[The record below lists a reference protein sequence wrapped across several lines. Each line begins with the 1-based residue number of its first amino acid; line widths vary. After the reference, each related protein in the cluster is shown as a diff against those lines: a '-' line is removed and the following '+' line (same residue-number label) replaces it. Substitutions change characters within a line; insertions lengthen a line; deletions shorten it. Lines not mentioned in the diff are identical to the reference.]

1 KLFEDH
7 PVLVVEHTGGGPLGR
22 LEGCQKDGPFRD
34 GPDEGRSAPRSPK
47 AYRREAGQPLP
58 MSAPTKPVDVNDA
71 EFAQFVK
78 SHPNVV
84 VDAWAPWCGPCK
96 RIAPIMDELA
106 AEYNGQVAIA
116 KLNTD
121 DNQATAMRYGIMS
134 IPTLLV

>member
-1 KLFEDH
+1 
-7 PVLVVEHTGGGPLGR
+7 
-22 LEGCQKDGPFRD
+22 
-34 GPDEGRSAPRSPK
+34 
-47 AYRREAGQPLP
+47 
-58 MSAPTKPVDVNDA
+58 MSAPTKPVDVTDS

-106 AEYNGQVAIA
+106 SEYNGQVAIA

-121 DNQATAMRYGIMS
+121 DNQKTAMQYGIMS
-134 IPTLLV
+134 IPTLLVFKNGERVDQIVGVQPKDTLRARFNKSFGL